1 MKDTKS
7 DRRIKY
13 TKMMLKQSLVKI
25 LQEKPISK
33 ISIKEICET
42 ADINRST
49 FYVHYADQYD
59 LLRQVVNET
68 LQDINTYLD
77 SYNFKVYEPESFQIM
92 HLIFEYIVENA
103 ELCKVLLGENG
114 DISLQKE
121 IMMIVQRQ
129 GMKEWTGNKAIDSDI
144 MEYMYIF
151 GVNASIGIVQKWLQS
166 GLRQSAREMA
176 SLVTKLIYQGLS
188 PFLQSN

>member
-1 MKDTKS
+1 MRDAKN

-13 TKMMLKQSLVKI
+13 TKMMLTQSLVK
-25 LQEKPISK
+25 LLNGKPISK

-49 FYVHYADQYD
+49 FYAHYADQYD
-59 LLRQVVNET
+59 LLRQLVDET
-68 LQDINTYLD
+68 LHDINVYLD
-77 SYNFKVYEPESFQIM
+77 SFNFKEYEPESFQTM
-92 HLIFEYIVENA
+92 NRIFEYIVQNA

-129 GMKEWTGNKAIDSDI
+129 GLKERKSKKALDEDTI
-144 MEYMYIF
+144 EYLCLF
-151 GVNASIGIVQKWLQS
+151 GVNGSIGIVQKWLQN
-166 GLRQSAREMA
+166 GLKQSAREM
-176 SLVTKLIYQGLS
+176 SELVIKVVYQGLS
-188 PFLQSN
+188 AYMQP